1 MEDLHKI
8 HLFMLLVMVGS
19 VFAVCT
25 KPDIDIVDDDV
36 IDVLDFVAVA
46 HQWLEMDCCLSNLC
60 EGTDLD
66 ASGTV
71 GMGDFSILAEN
82 WQMVIPD
89 VNSLILR
96 YAMGQNGPQV
106 QDPAKTA
113 AGGDLQP
120 GSGVDLFGVNFTQYP
135 SSPSLTVNFA
145 ASGADLSTAITNDR
159 LFWFELTV
167 GTDVTDLDLTSL
179 SFNAGRGGTST
190 PRGYGLL
197 VTTPTTT
204 DQMVQS
210 ATDVDTVRPEW
221 DPQFIDLSNV
231 ASLQNLSAGQEVRF
245 TLPLY
250 SPSLVN
256 SLEFDDITVRGIVK
270 PKLDGGGLLLVESKK
285 NPGGAWNLYSTRT
298 LQQLPSTILQ
308 NVDNISSPYGGWDT
322 GQTYNATGFF
332 YPLKIGDRWW
342 LVDPDGHLFLH
353 KGVVAV
359 NTINSPGAQAALTS
373 LFGTEVNWAAQTTAM
388 MRQHGFNGSGA
399 WSNDTLLR
407 QAPQPLVYTIKKSFM
422 TTYSDS
428 GTDDYPQ
435 VFEPAFE
442 THCQTYA
449 QSLAGYKNDPYLLG
463 YFSDNEL
470 SVPSNILPL
479 WLGLS
484 SGNSSYE
491 EAWRWLGERYGEN
504 ATAAQVTTQDEHDFL
519 GHVWGQYYKVVNQ
532 AIKQYD
538 PNHLYMGSRLYWFEK
553 DIPEIFREMGPYV
566 DVVSVNHY
574 SQWTPDIDRIR
585 MWESESGRPVIITE
599 YYTKGEDS
607 GMPNNTGAGWI
618 VRTQEDRG
626 RFYQNFTL
634 ALLESKVCVGWH
646 WFRYAD
652 NDPDSNPD
660 PSNID
665 SNKGIV
671 SNRYVPWV
679 PLLESMQEFNDRVY
693 TLTEHFD

>member
-1 MEDLHKI
+1 
-8 HLFMLLVMVGS
+8 MLLVMAGS

-25 KPDIDIVDDDV
+25 KPDVDIVDDDV
-36 IDVLDFVAVA
+36 IDVLDLVEVA

-71 GMGDFSILAEN
+71 DMGDFSILAEN
-82 WQMVIPD
+82 WQMDIPD

-96 YAMGQNGPQV
+96 YVMGQNGPQV

-120 GSGVDLFGVNFTQYP
+120 GSGVNLFNVNFTVYP
-135 SSPSLTVNFA
+135 SWPALTVNFA

-159 LFWFELTV
+159 LFSFELTV

-179 SFNAGRGGTST
+179 SFNAGRGGAST

-231 ASLQNLSAGQEVRF
+231 DSLQNLSAGQVVRF

-250 SPSLVN
+250 SPGLIN

-270 PKLDGGGLLLVESKK
+270 PRLDGGELLLVESKTR
-285 NPGGAWNLYSTRT
+285 PDGAWNFYSTRT
-298 LQQLPSTILQ
+298 LQQLPSTILGS
-308 NVDNISSPYGGWDT
+308 VDNISSPYGGWDT
-322 GQTYNATGFF
+322 GQTCNATGFF

-353 KGVVAV
+353 KGVAAI
-359 NTINSPGAQAALTS
+359 NTINSPGAQAALAS
-373 LFGTEVNWAAQTTAM
+373 LFGTEANWAAQTTAM
-388 MRQHGFNGSGA
+388 MRQHGFYGSGA

-422 TTYSDS
+422 TTYSES

-435 VFEPAFE
+435 VFDPGFQ

-449 QSLAGYKNDPYLLG
+449 QSLRDNKNDPYLLG

-484 SGNSSYE
+484 PGNSSYE
-491 EAWRWLGERYGEN
+491 EAWRWLRERYGAN
-504 ATAAQVTTQDEHDFL
+504 VTAAQVTTQDEHDFL

-538 PNHLYMGSRLYWFEK
+538 PNHLYMGSRLFWFEK
-553 DIPEIFREMGPYV
+553 DRPEIFREIGPYV

-574 SQWTPDIDRIR
+574 GQWTPDIDRIR

-660 PSNID
+660 PSNVD

-671 SNRYVPWV
+671 SNRYVPWM
-679 PLLESMQEFNDRVY
+679 PLLESMHKFNDRVY
-693 TLTEHFD
+693 TLTEYFDGTVGVTTKP